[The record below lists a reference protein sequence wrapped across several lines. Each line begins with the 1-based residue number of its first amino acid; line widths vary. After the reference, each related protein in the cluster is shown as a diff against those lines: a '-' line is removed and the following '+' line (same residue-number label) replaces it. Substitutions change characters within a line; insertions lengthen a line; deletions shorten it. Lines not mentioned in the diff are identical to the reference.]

1 MKLKILI
8 ATRNRGKLAELER
21 LLSVYID
28 GAELTLLT
36 LDDVGF
42 TGEIVEN
49 GATFAENAMIKA
61 KTAADFSGLISVGD
75 DSGLCVYALDGE
87 PGVLSARYA
96 GEGHDDAANN
106 RKLLEK
112 LKGVSYRDAAFVC
125 DMACVF
131 PEGCGLDG
139 EPIEV
144 EGRCE
149 GEILC
154 NPRGEGGFGYDP
166 LFWYDEYG
174 ETFAE
179 LSQDDK
185 NAISHRGVAAA
196 KLCHMIS
203 ERIAAAENTET
214 EENK

>member
-75 DSGLCVYALDGE
+75 DSGLCVYALDGD

-196 KLCHMIS
+196 KLCNMIS

>member
-1 MKLKILI
+1 
-8 ATRNRGKLAELER
+8 
-21 LLSVYID
+21 
-28 GAELTLLT
+28 
-36 LDDVGF
+36 
-42 TGEIVEN
+42 
-49 GATFAENAMIKA
+49 
-61 KTAADFSGLISVGD
+61 
-75 DSGLCVYALDGE
+75 
-87 PGVLSARYA
+87 
-96 GEGHDDAANN
+96 
-106 RKLLEK
+106 
-112 LKGVSYRDAAFVC
+112 
-125 DMACVF
+125 MACVF